1 MQPALFG
8 PHGCWSH
15 RVKSTVVG
23 ASTGAGDV
31 VAVLVLNDEGDTG
44 NVVVCRVAD
53 EDSGGVDDATQPEHD
68 RRHCIATLG
77 FT

>member
-1 MQPALFG
+1 
-8 PHGCWSH
+8 
-15 RVKSTVVG
+15 VVG

-44 NVVVCRVAD
+44 NVVVCCVAD